1 LRDKLPRPDLVL
13 VDGGKGQLNRA
24 VEVLRDLGL
33 DLPTAGLAKRLE
45 EVFLPGMSDPQNIPR
60 NSSALKLLAQVRD
73 EAHRF
78 AVTYHRLLRRK
89 RTLAGELDAIP
100 GVGESRKKAL
110 LRHFGSLKNL
120 KTATPESIA
129 AVEGISEKLAGE
141 IYRRLKEPGG
151 GR

>member
-1 LRDKLPRPDLVL
+1 
-13 VDGGKGQLNRA
+13 
-24 VEVLRDLGL
+24 L
-33 DLPTAGLAKRLE
+33 DLPVAGLAKRLE
-45 EVFLPGMSDPQNIPR
+45 EVFLPGMPDPQNIPK

-89 RTLAGELDAIP
+89 RTLTGELDAIP

-120 KTATPESIA
+120 KSADAEAIA
-129 AVEGISEKLAGE
+129 AVEGISEKLAEE
-141 IYRRLKEPGG
+141 IYRRLKENN
-151 GR
+151 RNR